1 MKMKLSKTKMIAVI
15 LVSVGLVWLGASAYI
30 IYGMAR
36 GLQFNA
42 ISSGMRCQVHADIFA
57 PLESKY
63 NIRGCTVGFHRDDTI
78 KIRIELNPGE
88 QAQAFDIA
96 GEVYELKQKSPVLSQ
111 KPLELKMWVHDPG
124 VDGKRI
130 VVVNPDS
137 RYGVN
142 LHIYMPGAPGH
153 KKKLDL
159 EEYEELDR
167 KWREIRWQEEREK
180 VRAASESAEE
190 RDEDD
195 SD

>member
-63 NIRGCTVGFHRDDTI
+63 NIRVCTVGFHRDDTI

-180 VRAASESAEE
+180 VRAAAENTDE
-190 RDEDD
+190 RDEAD

>member
-63 NIRGCTVGFHRDDTI
+63 NIRVCTVGFHRDDTI
-78 KIRIELNPGE
+78 EIRIELNPGE

-153 KKKLDL
+153 KKKRDL
-159 EEYEELDR
+159 EEYEELDK
-167 KWREIRWQEEREK
+167 KWREIPWQEKKEER
-180 VRAASESAEE
+180 RAAAQNTEE

>member
-36 GLQFNA
+36 GLQFEA

-63 NIRGCTVGFHRDDTI
+63 NIRVCTVGFHRDDTI
-78 KIRIELNPGE
+78 EIRIELNPGE

>member
-63 NIRGCTVGFHRDDTI
+63 NIRVCTVGFHRDDTI
-78 KIRIELNPGE
+78 EIRIELNPGE

>member
-190 RDEDD
+190 RDGDD

>member
-63 NIRGCTVGFHRDDTI
+63 NIRVCTVGFHRDDTI
-78 KIRIELNPGE
+78 EIRIELNPGE

-96 GEVYELKQKSPVLSQ
+96 GEVNELKQKSPVLSQ

-180 VRAASESAEE
+180 VRAASGSAEE

>member
-63 NIRGCTVGFHRDDTI
+63 NIRVCTVGFHRDDTI
-78 KIRIELNPGE
+78 EIRIELNPGE

-130 VVVNPDS
+130 VDVNPDS

>member
-130 VVVNPDS
+130 VDVNPDS

-190 RDEDD
+190 RDGDD

>member
-63 NIRGCTVGFHRDDTI
+63 NIRVCTVGFHRDDTI
-78 KIRIELNPGE
+78 EIRIELNPGE

-190 RDEDD
+190 RDGDD

>member
-63 NIRGCTVGFHRDDTI
+63 NIRVCTVGFHRDDTI
-78 KIRIELNPGE
+78 EIRIELNPGE

-167 KWREIRWQEEREK
+167 KWREIRWQEEREE

>member
-1 MKMKLSKTKMIAVI
+1 MKKKLSKTRMIAVI
-15 LVSVGLVWLGASAYI
+15 LVSVGLVWLGAFAYF

-42 ISSGMRCQVHADIFA
+42 VSSGMRCQVHADIFA

-63 NIRGCTVGFHRDDTI
+63 NIRVCTVGFHRDDTI
-78 KIRIELNPGE
+78 EIRIELNPGE

-130 VVVNPDS
+130 VDVNTDS
-137 RYGVN
+137 RYRSG
-142 LHIYMPGAPGH
+142 P
-153 KKKLDL
+153 
-159 EEYEELDR
+159 R
-167 KWREIRWQEEREK
+167 CW
-180 VRAASESAEE
+180 VR
-190 RDEDD
+190 
-195 SD
+195 

>member
-1 MKMKLSKTKMIAVI
+1 VI

-42 ISSGMRCQVHADIFA
+42 ISSGMRCQVHADIIS

-63 NIRGCTVGFHRDDTI
+63 NNRVCTVGFHRDDTI
-78 KIRIELNPGE
+78 EIRIELNPGE

>member
-1 MKMKLSKTKMIAVI
+1 MELKLSKNTKIAAIIVC
-15 LVSVGLVWLGASAYI
+15 VGLAWLGASAYWL
-30 IYGMAR
+30 YGMAR
-36 GLQFNA
+36 GLQFEA
-42 ISSGMRCQVHADIFA
+42 VSSGMRRQVHADIFA

-63 NIRGCTVGFHRDDTI
+63 NIRECTVGFHQDDTVE
-78 KIRIELNPGE
+78 IRIELNPGE

-130 VVVNPDS
+130 VVVNTDS
-137 RYGVN
+137 RYGIN

-153 KKKLDL
+153 KKKRDL

-167 KWREIRWQEEREK
+167 KWREIFRQKEREIA
-180 VRAASESAEE
+180 RAAAENTE
-190 RDEDD
+190 GRDEDD
-195 SD
+195 SR